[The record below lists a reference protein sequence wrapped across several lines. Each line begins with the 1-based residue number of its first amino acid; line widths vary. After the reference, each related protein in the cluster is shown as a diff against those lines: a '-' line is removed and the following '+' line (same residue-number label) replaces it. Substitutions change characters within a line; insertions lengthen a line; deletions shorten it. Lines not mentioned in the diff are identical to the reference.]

1 MRLKNLLSVGVVIF
15 QFNLFASVLHAQSLL
30 NIDFG
35 VGTSSAKVGF
45 AAAGQSANDFW
56 NLYSRDDGSGG
67 YRTFGAANNLKW
79 ADGTVTAMSVTVSNA
94 PGAWHNGAAD
104 PMYDAYLYPLSGGN
118 ITATVREL
126 PAGSYDVYL
135 YGHGGPGVDTQNSV
149 FQVVSG
155 SNNYGT
161 KATTT
166 NSDWSSAVWQE
177 GRQYVVFRDVRVVNG
192 GDALTVTVLPGASGY
207 AIINGMQFELLAQSN
222 PRSEERRVGK
232 ECSSGWCRDH
242 VRSAAVW

>member
-1 MRLKNLLSVGVVIF
+1 
-15 QFNLFASVLHAQSLL
+15 
-30 NIDFG
+30 
-35 VGTSSAKVGF
+35 
-45 AAAGQSANDFW
+45 
-56 NLYSRDDGSGG
+56 
-67 YRTFGAANNLKW
+67 
-79 ADGTVTAMSVTVSNA
+79 
-94 PGAWHNGAAD
+94 D
-104 PMYDAYLYPLSGGN
+104 PMYDVYLYPLGGGN

-155 SNNYGT
+155 NDNYGT

-222 PRSEERRVGK
+222 PTNSSCVSAPSGLISWWRGEGNVLDGVGGNNGTLRSNVTYAAGEVGQALSLDGVSDGVVIGNPANLQLK
-232 ECSSGWCRDH
+232 DFTIEAWIKRASSTKSTSGPYH
-242 VRSAAVW
+242 GAAIFAYSTGGYGLTIADDGHL

>member
-1 MRLKNLLSVGVVIF
+1 RSR
-15 QFNLFASVLHAQSLL
+15 SVLRLCC
-30 NIDFG
+30 F
-35 VGTSSAKVGF
+35 SSSGEHL
-45 AAAGQSANDFW
+45 D
-56 NLYSRDDGSGG
+56 RDSFPTRRSSD
-67 YRTFGAANNLKW
+67 L
-79 ADGTVTAMSVTVSNA
+79 
-94 PGAWHNGAAD
+94 
-104 PMYDAYLYPLSGGN
+104 
-118 ITATVREL
+118 
-126 PAGSYDVYL
+126 
-135 YGHGGPGVDTQNSV
+135 GPGVDTQNSV

-222 PRSEERRVGK
+222 PTN
-232 ECSSGWCRDH
+232 SSC
-242 VRSAAVW
+242 VSAPSGLISWWRGEG